1 MPSSASTH
9 LAYVYKG
16 LRYQPQVLLLR
27 SQARAEAGHAASSA
41 KAAAQDSLE
50 AAEAAAVAAKE
61 AVAAAAE
68 QLSRPVVAAGR
79 QIRRQAGNAR
89 DVAERAAHAG
99 GAKVQMFHVV
109 MAFIVNIYNMQRSR
123 CLAATWLAVVSA
135 LSQPGP
141 SEVYN
146 SCALP

>member
-1 MPSSASTH
+1 M
-9 LAYVYKG
+9 AYYAIN
-16 LRYQPQVLLLR
+16 LMLLC

-41 KAAAQDSLE
+41 KAAAQESLE

-61 AVAAAAE
+61 AAAAAAE

-99 GAKVQMFHVV
+99 GAKVQTFYDIMASIV
-109 MAFIVNIYNMQRSR
+109 MSYIVTCDVGVLPRALKLWHNSPNCDTIPELVDLRR
-123 CLAATWLAVVSA
+123 CSVRIRKL
-135 LSQPGP
+135 
-141 SEVYN
+141 
-146 SCALP
+146 